1 METSEYN
8 SHSDE
13 WDPSLDELIE
23 AVENEDH
30 PHHDQAVM
38 RNRELAARM
47 KPLSSIV
54 ASMWGPSEAVRVM
67 SDESVGKMMAANIDL
82 STLFG
87 TSGPIKR
94 AIGQGD
100 DLIPHFSADFSSS
113 LNAEELPCVQGIGEK
128 WRAEKE
134 QRIER
139 EKASVEL
146 LQTMVS
152 QIVETNRRISE
163 LNVQLS
169 AVGAALENSDANAAE
184 GHKHA
189 IRLGRATLIATGIG
203 IAVPFVIFIME
214 RFL

>member
-38 RNRELAARM
+38 RNRELAERM
-47 KPLSSIV
+47 KPLSSIL
-54 ASMWGPSEAVRVM
+54 ASMRGPSEAVRV
-67 SDESVGKMMAANIDL
+67 I
-82 STLFG
+82 FG
-87 TSGPIKR
+87 TSGPINR
-94 AIGQGD
+94 AIGQGE
-100 DLIPHFSADFSSS
+100 DLMPHFSADFSSS
-113 LNAEELPCVQGIGEK
+113 LNAEELRGFQELGEER
-128 WRAEKE
+128 RAEEE

-139 EKASVEL
+139 EKTSVEL
-146 LQTMVS
+146 LQSVVS
-152 QIVETNRRISE
+152 QIVETNRRISN
-163 LNVQLS
+163 LNALLS
-169 AVGAALENSDANAAE
+169 AVGAAVENSDANAAE

-189 IRLGRATLIATGIG
+189 IRLGRATLIATAIG